1 MIEKIR
7 RKNQEIVH
15 NLHRKMRDGLK
26 KQKKVCNKYK
36 KNKIDTRKL

>member
-15 NLHRKMRDGLK
+15 NSHKNVKDGLE
-26 KQKKVCNKYK
+26 KQ
-36 KNKIDTRKL
+36 RKGVQ